1 MTSTIYGV
9 FLLSLVAP
17 CYLALRVK
25 KIYSQMSRSGLMNV
39 EPDAS
44 NMIGLFFVKQLIES
58 LALTL
63 LIVIVPWV
71 ILNDGLHKASS
82 RDTLDIIALVA
93 QSLITTLNIVVADR
107 LLARMV
113 AKKLKKLTSNKDESA

>member
-1 MTSTIYGV
+1 
-9 FLLSLVAP
+9 
-17 CYLALRVK
+17 
-25 KIYSQMSRSGLMNV
+25 MNV